1 MFAMYN
7 DTLARAIRACGGD
20 FNLSHDVAGGLVRLA
35 DCWPMRRP

>member
-1 MFAMYN
+1 MYN

-20 FNLSHDVAGGLVRLA
+20 FNLSHDVAGGLVLA